1 MTKIKLCGLS
11 RINDIDV
18 VNALKPDY
26 IGFVF
31 VKNSKRTISFEQAKQ
46 LKKRLNNDIKVVGV
60 FVDEDIEI
68 IKQVVD
74 VIDSIQLHGSEDNEY
89 IHNLRKSCDKQII
102 KAIQVKEKKD
112 IEEGETSIADYILFD
127 SGKGSGKTFDW
138 NLLKN
143 SKRPYFLAGGLDE
156 ENVQQAIGL
165 LHPFGVDVSSTI
177 ETNGYKDAVKMKRF
191 VENVRKG
198 ENDE

>member
-198 ENDE
+198 ESDE